1 MKISIEKQNSKEAFS
16 DSKTATGRIKLH
28 CLRIYRFFGTLSRQQ
43 KKECVYLSLAS
54 AIFFLILRVE
64 AKINCKKAIALRHD
78 VDACLWSSNSSDER
92 VPLGHVATFDAV
104 GYIHAGKQNLAFI
117 NAPPNNGYV
126 CICEQKRRILLYK
139 YVLEMAI
146 DSKSCF

>member
-1 MKISIEKQNSKEAFS
+1 MNP
-16 DSKTATGRIKLH
+16 
-28 CLRIYRFFGTLSRQQ
+28 
-43 KKECVYLSLAS
+43 
-54 AIFFLILRVE
+54 
-64 AKINCKKAIALRHD
+64 KKAIAMRHD

-92 VPLGHVATFDAV
+92 VPLGHVGTFDAV

-139 YVLEMAI
+139 
-146 DSKSCF
+146 